1 MTRPALHHVA
11 RRVIAAWQQWRSHR
25 KLAKAIPGWREN
37 KAAIRQ
43 AQKAHRPV
51 KHLYARQKATV
62 HSVLAGRS

>member
-1 MTRPALHHVA
+1 MTRPALHAV
-11 RRVIAAWQQWRSHR
+11 RRWLRPFLQWRDDR

-51 KHLYARQKATV
+51 KPHYARQRAVMLTALKGGA
-62 HSVLAGRS
+62 